1 MTTITCAL
9 LWALTPLL
17 FIAAVI
23 YWLSETQPQRIR
35 RLRQQGQSQ
44 RAIAERLGITVYRV
58 RQALA

>member
-9 LWALTPLL
+9 LWAITPLL
-17 FIAAVI
+17 VIVAAI
-23 YWLSETQPQRIR
+23 YWLSETKPQRIR
-35 RLRQQGQSQ
+35 RWHLQGHSQ

>member
-1 MTTITCAL
+1 MATITCAL

-17 FIAAVI
+17 VIVAAI

-44 RAIAERLGITVYRV
+44 RAIAKRLGITVYRV